1 VRLPSLDG
9 LRAVSILLVLL
20 AHLRGTGQAPD
31 LAWLGAVGDVGNL
44 GVRTFFVISGFLM
57 TMLLENEHDRSG
69 RISLSGFLR
78 RRAFRIL
85 PALAAYLVAFALMTA
100 IGIVAVAGSD
110 LLTAATF
117 ATNYDAQRSWYVG
130 HLWSL
135 SVEAQFYVLWASIR
149 VLVGRARMFPV
160 ALAAVVVGPAARV
173 GIHVL
178 APEWRWSIGE
188 AFPTVVDALATGSL
202 LAMMHARLAGSSRY
216 LRVLRSHAASAMPL
230 ALLAL
235 SAARPY
241 IAFSYTIGET
251 LMNLLL
257 AATIHRVVMFPR
269 SAIGRILNA
278 RAVVGL
284 GALSYSL
291 YLWQQPFLN
300 RQSTAV
306 FAQFPL
312 NLVLAVIAALLSY
325 FIIERPALQVSAGR
339 IKRRARTTRREPN
352 GLHAHAATT

>member
-31 LAWLGAVGDVGNL
+31 LDWLGAVGDVGNL

-57 TMLLENEHDRSG
+57 TMLLEKEYERRG
-69 RISLSGFLR
+69 CISLANFLQ

-85 PALAAYLVAFALMTA
+85 PALAAYLVALGLMTA
-100 IGIVAVAGSD
+100 IGIVAVTHSD

-135 SVEAQFYVLWASIR
+135 SVEAQFYVLWATTR
-149 VLVGRARMFPV
+149 VLVGRSRMFPV
-160 ALAAVVVGPAARV
+160 ALAAVAAGPAARV
-173 GIHVL
+173 GLHVL

-202 LAMMHARLAGSSRY
+202 LAMMQAQLAGSSRY
-216 LRVLRSHAASAMPL
+216 LRLIQSAAGSAMPL
-230 ALLAL
+230 ALLGL
-235 SAARPY
+235 NAAMPY

-257 AATIHRVVMFPR
+257 AAIIHRVVMFPR

-278 RAVVGL
+278 RAAVGL
-284 GALSYSL
+284 GTLSYSL

-300 RQSTAV
+300 RQSTAL

-325 FIIERPALQVSAGR
+325 FVIERPALQISAAR
-339 IKRRARTTRREPN
+339 IKRRARTSYREPN
-352 GLHAHAATT
+352 GRHAHATS